1 MSTDADRIRQQIE
14 HTRRDLSDNID
25 ALADRVSP
33 RRIAGDR
40 VGEARGAL
48 TRMKEKVMGTSAH
61 MGDAAGS
68 RMSSATDSVQQ
79 MGQQAG
85 QRMSSAADSAQHMG
99 QQAGQ
104 RMSSAAGSM
113 RDEARS
119 VGHQSRE
126 QMHGNPLAAG
136 LIAFGAGLLVSA
148 LLPASRRERQLAG
161 QARGMM
167 SQQVGQHAGDL
178 REQAGQFGHQF
189 RDNMR
194 QPARQAAQSVGST
207 AIRGAGAVREQGRSA
222 AHQMRGQAQ
231 EAAGELRR

>member
-25 ALADRVSP
+25 ALADKVSP

-48 TRMKEKVMGTSAH
+48 TRMKEKVMGSSAQ
-61 MGDAAGS
+61 MGDGAGS
-68 RMSSATDSVQQ
+68 RMSSATGSVQQ
-79 MGQQAG
+79 
-85 QRMSSAADSAQHMG
+85 MG

-119 VGHQSRE
+119 VGQQSRE
-126 QMHGNPLAAG
+126 QMHGNPVAAG

-167 SQQVGQHAGDL
+167 SQQVGQHAGEL